1 VNGALAWHPV
11 GNMMIKKGEVV
22 LEERGILLT
31 ERADLMFRA
40 SEQVLYIV
48 NVTRMKEELHL
59 R

>member
-1 VNGALAWHPV
+1 
-11 GNMMIKKGEVV
+11 MIKKGEVV